1 MEETSGLID
10 ATNWYGNNGGIGA
23 PPSTPVEYFM
33 DAYGTG
39 NTDIQGEEASW
50 LEYMDDLTTNTMEA
64 ETGGGIEK
72 RKKTT
77 RGQKKSK
84 PYKTGGARVT
94 KVPREKRVF
103 RTCARCGRKNHNRRL
118 FCAGCYGG
126 KDVMKG
132 VSETK

>member
-1 MEETSGLID
+1 MTVFMEETSGLID

-39 NTDIQGEEASW
+39 NTDIQG
-50 LEYMDDLTTNTMEA
+50 
-64 ETGGGIEK
+64 
-72 RKKTT
+72 
-77 RGQKKSK
+77 K